1 MMQDGKN
8 SKPLHQRY
16 SELDNEV
23 FSAFCNTFK
32 TVDWIADFKDN
43 EDKYCGIDLQLTA
56 KTSVAEKTY
65 DVELKSVHLNKLLP
79 FCYFQRDKW
88 FRLLQWDN
96 DVKLYV
102 IIYTNHNKI
111 AIWNVNYNLLRKS
124 EMDYAKMKKNTC
136 IIGQETVEKL
146 VYKFKLEDAKV
157 FDFDLSKYKEKYNAL
172 HKQISSV
179 QQ

>member
-1 MMQDGKN
+1 MTQDGN
-8 SKPLHQRY
+8 NNKPLHQRY

-23 FSAFCNTFK
+23 FSAFCDTFK

-43 EDKYCGIDLQLTA
+43 EDQYCGIDLQLTA

-65 DVELKSVHLNKLLP
+65 DIELKSVHLNKMLP

-96 DVKLYV
+96 DIKLYV
-102 IIYTNHNKI
+102 AIYTNHNKI

-124 EMDYAKMKKNTC
+124 EMDYAKMKLNTC
-136 IIGQETVEKL
+136 KGDNLKEKL
-146 VYKFKLEDAKV
+146 VYKLKLRDAKV
-157 FDFDLSKYKEKYNAL
+157 FDFNLSQYKDEYSAL
-172 HKQISSV
+172 YKQITKKR
-179 QQ
+179 